1 MVPNCA
7 YVMGARDQAVDRS
20 GPLLNVLANVWTR
33 EYNSLPAMFFTN
45 DLSHGLSSQNHVHV
59 HHDAAPGK
67 MTRAAVVPFL
77 DPAVKPMPPPSFVL
91 SSGGSLF
98 PGSRNRGLLLS
109 RDHLLCCGSVR
120 VVFVWVVYLDPVT
133 TVIRTV
139 WSVEIATMFLNHE
152 VHTLWSLVV
161 SLDNQN
167 GR

>member
-91 SSGGSLF
+91 SSVVAHFFHAAVMAACCCREIICCVTARSASYLFGSL
-98 PGSRNRGLLLS
+98 S
-109 RDHLLCCGSVR
+109 
-120 VVFVWVVYLDPVT
+120 
-133 TVIRTV
+133 
-139 WSVEIATMFLNHE
+139 
-152 VHTLWSLVV
+152 
-161 SLDNQN
+161 
-167 GR
+167 